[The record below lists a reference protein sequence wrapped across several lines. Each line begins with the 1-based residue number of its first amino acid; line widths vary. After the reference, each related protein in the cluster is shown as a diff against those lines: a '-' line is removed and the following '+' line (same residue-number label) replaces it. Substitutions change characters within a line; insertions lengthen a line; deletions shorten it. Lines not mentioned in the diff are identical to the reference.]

1 MKTIYIL
8 EHLEPK
14 LFKWCLIEYTNI
26 SKIIGKNNLWF
37 TNIKRKSKKLEKLGK
52 VFKQSVKELNL
63 NNVCVLDPEAK
74 QTLSPS
80 DKNKFKYFVFG
91 GILGDYP
98 PKKRTKKELTKFL
111 PEAEVRNI
119 GKKQFPTDQAFLVTK
134 RILSGASF
142 KSLKF
147 KYKLTI
153 PISKYSDVTLPF
165 NYLVENNKP
174 TINPRIISYLKH
186 KKGL

>member
-1 MKTIYIL
+1 MKPIYIL

-14 LFKWCLIEYTNI
+14 LYKWCLIEYENI

-52 VFKQSVKELNL
+52 TFKQSVKDMNL
-63 NNVCVLDPEAK
+63 KKVCVLDPET
-74 QTLSPS
+74 QLTLKPS
-80 DKNKFKYFVFG
+80 DKKKFKYFVFG

-98 PKKRTKKELTKFL
+98 PKKRTKKELTKFMKN
-111 PEAEVRNI
+111 ASVRNI
-119 GKKQFPTDQAFLVTK
+119 GKRQFPTDQAFLVTK

-142 KSLKF
+142 KDLKF

-174 TINPRIISYLKH
+174 AINPRIISYLKY
-186 KKGL
+186 KKGF